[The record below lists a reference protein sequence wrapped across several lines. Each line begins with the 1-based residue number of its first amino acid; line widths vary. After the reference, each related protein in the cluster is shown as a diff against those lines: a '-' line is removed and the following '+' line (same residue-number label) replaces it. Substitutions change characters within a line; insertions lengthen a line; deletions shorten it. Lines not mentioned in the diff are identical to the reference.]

1 MTATLYDAGPD
12 SCVIALGLIRA
23 TYSRRAVERVLK
35 WLDTEVDVPVSDDMC
50 VWLGLYVVPVG
61 VLRAAAAEM
70 TCIREASGQA
80 VARGSQPALD
90 FGEGA

>member
-12 SCVIALGLIRA
+12 SCVIALGPIRA

-35 WLDTEVDVPVSDDMC
+35 WLDTEVTVPVSDDMG
-50 VWLGLYVVPVG
+50 VWLGLHVVPVG

-70 TCIREASGQA
+70 GRA
-80 VARGSQPALD
+80 
-90 FGEGA
+90 

>member
-1 MTATLYDAGPD
+1 MTATLYDAGPT
-12 SCVIALGLIRA
+12 SCVILIGGERA

-35 WLDTEVDVPVSDDMC
+35 WLDTEVDVPVSDDMG

-70 TCIREASGQA
+70 GQA
-80 VARGSQPALD
+80 
-90 FGEGA
+90 